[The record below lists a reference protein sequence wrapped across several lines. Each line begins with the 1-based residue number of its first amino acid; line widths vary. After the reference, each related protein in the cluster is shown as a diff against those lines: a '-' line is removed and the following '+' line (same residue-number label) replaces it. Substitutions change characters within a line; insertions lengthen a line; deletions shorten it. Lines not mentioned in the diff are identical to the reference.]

1 MFTNHSRYRHFKL
14 KPSLSVVTLHAN
26 LNTSSSRLME
36 KLKLISYVKA
46 RSLVSALHFF

>member
-1 MFTNHSRYRHFKL
+1 MFTNDSRYRHFKL

-26 LNTSSSRLME
+26 LNTSSRLME